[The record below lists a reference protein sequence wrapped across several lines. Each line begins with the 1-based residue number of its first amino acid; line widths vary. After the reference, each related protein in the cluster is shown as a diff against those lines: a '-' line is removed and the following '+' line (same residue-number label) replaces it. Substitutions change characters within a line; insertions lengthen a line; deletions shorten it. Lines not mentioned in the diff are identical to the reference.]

1 MTGRSQ
7 SAIVEAFSAMQENHD
22 KKRKVRLKQWAKREA
37 QFARVMGGTVGV
49 YGDLR
54 GIAGQSLQ
62 EIGGLEFRA
71 LALYLGDDACPC
83 QLGSGTGRQGAG
95 RTTCSWF
102 QLPERLVFGLKF
114 GSSLMMYSLDPF
126 NQA

>member
-1 MTGRSQ
+1 M
-7 SAIVEAFSAMQENHD
+7 V
-22 KKRKVRLKQWAKREA
+22 KVS
-37 QFARVMGGTVGV
+37 GG
-49 YGDLR
+49 
-54 GIAGQSLQ
+54 GQT
-62 EIGGLEFRA
+62 EIDGLEFRA
-71 LALYLGDDACPC
+71 LALHLGDDACPC
-83 QLGSGTGRQGAG
+83 QLGSDTGRQGAG

>member
-1 MTGRSQ
+1 MTGRTQ
-7 SAIVEAFSAMQENHD
+7 SATVEAFSAMQEDID
-22 KKRKVRLKQWAKREA
+22 KECKVIMQQWAKRVA
-37 QFARVMGGTVGV
+37 QIARLMGGTVG
-49 YGDLR
+49 
-54 GIAGQSLQ
+54 Q
-62 EIGGLEFRA
+62 
-71 LALYLGDDACPC
+71 
-83 QLGSGTGRQGAG
+83 GTGRHGAG